1 MKENKDIEQ
10 NKDIERADAGHNAG
24 DPGNF
29 DRKALIALALEAQKN
44 AYAPYSGYY
53 VGAAALFDSGKVYT
67 GANVENAS
75 YPAGMCA
82 ERTAIFS
89 AVARGERR
97 LVAVAV
103 AGGTGGN
110 NSGDYG
116 YPCGICRQVMREF
129 CNPKEMRVLMAKSP
143 EEYRE
148 MTLEEL
154 LPESFGPEEL
164 AKG

>member
-10 NKDIERADAGHNAG
+10 NKDIERADAGHNAA

-97 LVAVAV
+97 LIAVAV
-103 AGGTGGN
+103 AGGAGGN

-129 CNPKEMRVLMAKSP
+129 GSPKEITVLIARTVDDYI
-143 EEYRE
+143 ER
-148 MTLEEL
+148 TLDEL
-154 LPESFGPEEL
+154 LPLSFGPENMR
-164 AKG
+164 